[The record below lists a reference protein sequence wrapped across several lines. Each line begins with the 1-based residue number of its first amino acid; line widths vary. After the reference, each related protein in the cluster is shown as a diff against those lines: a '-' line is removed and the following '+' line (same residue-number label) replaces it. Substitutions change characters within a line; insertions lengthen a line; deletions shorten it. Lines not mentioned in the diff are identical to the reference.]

1 MTTETDKLKA
11 ILAAVK
17 AYPFLPMGLYDLI
30 ETMEKTT

>member
-17 AYPFLPMGLYDLI
+17 AYPFLPMGLLQLI
-30 ETMEKTT
+30 EQLEETP

>member
-17 AYPFLPMGLYDLI
+17 AYPFLPMGLLQLI
-30 ETMEKTT
+30 EQMEKTP